1 MAKVINVNGYM
12 VNLEEKEVT
21 MKPMYDKHGESYTF
35 LLKKI
40 VKDDNQKMI
49 LATMEWMAQDV
60 ARIKWATTK
69 DAKGQLIYK
78 LPCVSWILPV
88 ARNTRA
94 TWVTDSSSQN
104 VRNEVRNAL
113 IAYFKA
119 VKGQDDPKK
128 PEPPKPEQSKK
139 ADSKDAAADYGQ
151 QLLAQ
156 AMAAAPETETKEVN
170 SDNKEVVMVFT
181 DGACSPNPGMGG
193 WGIVMYDAKGGRH
206 EYSGAEA
213 DSTNNRMELTG
224 PIEAL
229 KKCSGKYPIVLTS
242 DSNYLV
248 KGMTEWIQGWIQK
261 GWKNS
266 QRQPVPNK
274 DLWEELLALTQGK
287 QIEWKWVKGHGVNA
301 DNNRCDQLAVTAR
314 ESLAAEL
321 AKQAEEIV
329 YEDGTSDDL
338 LGSDEE
344 I

>member
-1 MAKVINVNGYM
+1 MAKIVNISGYL
-12 VNLEEKEVT
+12 VELDEKEVT

-35 LLKKI
+35 LLKRVI
-40 VKDDNQKMI
+40 KDDNQKMI
-49 LATMEWMAQDV
+49 TAIMEWMAQDV
-60 ARIKWATTK
+60 ARIKWATSK

-78 LPCVSWILPV
+78 LPCVNWIMPV

-119 VKGQDDPKK
+119 AKDQDDPKK
-128 PEPPKPEQSKK
+128 PEPPKAPEKK
-139 ADSKDAAADYGQ
+139 KDAAADYGQ

-156 AMAAAPETETKEVN
+156 AMAAAPETEKETNKVN
-170 SDNKEVVMVFT
+170 SDNKEVVRIFT

-193 WGIVMYDAKGGRH
+193 WGIVMYDAKGRRH

-274 DLWEELLALTQGK
+274 DLWEKLLALTQGK
-287 QIEWKWVKGHGVNA
+287 RIEWRWVKGHGVNE
-301 DNNRCDQLAVTAR
+301 DNNRCDQLAVFAR
-314 ESLAAEL
+314 EQLAAEL
-321 AKQAEEIV
+321 TKQAEEVV

-338 LGSDEE
+338 LGFDEE